1 VSSEVKGVADET
13 TRLIRERDQAKKAG
27 PFDGIDEQQRPAATE
42 AQPEASEAPA
52 PAKPQ
57 DTVSL

>member
-1 VSSEVKGVADET
+1 MSSEVKGVADET

-27 PFDGIDEQQRPAATE
+27 PFDGIDEQRPAATE